1 MSLYYTIF
9 FVDIDEDT
17 VEVDAPTLHD
27 HEKFSIECMT
37 ELGTPLIPVA
47 KLVWRKQLASLME
60 LSGKAVE
67 QLGKSKSILAD
78 YQKRIKKQ
86 DAKQYEDLLKRCKE
100 ASDQLT
106 GLNDLFLGKEDKRQG
121 IVRNPE
127 PTVMARIYG
136 AIRYVN
142 SRPAGI
148 TSTEKILIKH
158 AKNQTAESLEKV
170 NTFYQ
175 ETWKG
180 LQEEIEAISLSEFET
195 IQTFEIK
202 E

>member
-1 MSLYYTIF
+1 
-9 FVDIDEDT
+9 
-17 VEVDAPTLHD
+17 
-27 HEKFSIECMT
+27 
-37 ELGTPLIPVA
+37 
-47 KLVWRKQLASLME
+47 
-60 LSGKAVE
+60 
-67 QLGKSKSILAD
+67 LAD

-86 DAKQYEDLLKRCKE
+86 DAKQYEALLKRCKE

-106 GLNDLFLGKEDKRQG
+106 GLIDLFLGKEDKRQG

-136 AIRYVN
+136 ASRYVN

-148 TSTEKILIKH
+148 TSTEKTLIKH

-180 LQEEIEAISLSEFET
+180 LQEEIESISLSEFET